1 MARKKKHPEHVN
13 HERWLVSYADFITL
27 LFAFFV
33 VMFAVVAGGLEP
45 RGALQRGLHE
55 APWAWTSGLMEG
67 GRSLLPDGKPP
78 PPEPPGAGGTA
89 EGRLPKELMQLAKKL
104 GQNSDELAGLKI
116 LQRRNELVIRLADS
130 LLFDS
135 GDDTLKEQAVRV
147 VQAIANELRDRK
159 VDVRV
164 EGHTDDVPIRTVR
177 YRSNWDLSTA
187 RATAVIAQLNGPGR
201 IAATRLAASGY
212 GEFRPVASNT
222 TPEGR
227 AQNRRVDLVIAASL
241 DTPVVEVDAPSV
253 SASASASASADAAP
267 VMIGPPLPPSE
278 DEEAAGSAEPSAT
291 GAHAGAGPAEH
302 PGAGPAEHPS
312 PTAEHPSPTAEHPGA
327 APAAHASAAPAAH
340 ASAAP
345 GSARERGPGSAR
357 GRGPGSARGS
367 ASGRGPGSARSS
379 AASSASG
386 RGSAPERGPGSP
398 RGSASGRGPG
408 SASERAFGPSGPEA
422 RALGEPLVPARSRAD
437 AFGARARHAALKNN
451 PTHCLKT
458 RRGIA
463 V

>member
-33 VMFAVVAGGLEP
+33 VMFASSQVDTKKMGQFSDAFSKAMGE
-45 RGALQRGLHE
+45 
-55 APWAWTSGLMEG
+55 SFLMEG

-241 DTPVVEVDAPSV
+241 DTPVVEVDAPS
-253 SASASASASADAAP
+253 ASASASASADAAP

-340 ASAAP
+340 AGAAPAAHASAAP
-345 GSARERGPGSAR
+345 AAHAAARPGAAPAAHAAAQPAAHPGAAAHPSAAPAAHAAAHPGAAPAAHPSA
-357 GRGPGSARGS
+357 P
-367 ASGRGPGSARSS
+367 SGRPAPRHAPSANPSS
-379 AASSASG
+379 PPAPAPTP
-386 RGSAPERGPGSP
+386 SAPE
-398 RGSASGRGPG
+398 
-408 SASERAFGPSGPEA
+408 
-422 RALGEPLVPARSRAD
+422 LGM
-437 AFGARARHAALKNN
+437 RH
-451 PTHCLKT
+451 
-458 RRGIA
+458 
-463 V
+463 

>member
-33 VMFAVVAGGLEP
+33 VMFASSQVDTKKMGQFSDAFSKAMGE
-45 RGALQRGLHE
+45 
-55 APWAWTSGLMEG
+55 SFLMEG

-302 PGAGPAEHPS
+302 PGAGPAEHPGA
-312 PTAEHPSPTAEHPGA
+312 TAEHPGPTAEHPGA

-345 GSARERGPGSAR
+345 AAHASAAPAAHAAARPGAAPAAHAAAQPAAHPGAAAHPSAAPAAHAAAH
-357 GRGPGSARGS
+357 PGAAPAAHSSAP
-367 ASGRGPGSARSS
+367 SGRPAPRHAPSANPSS
-379 AASSASG
+379 PPAPAPTP
-386 RGSAPERGPGSP
+386 SAPE
-398 RGSASGRGPG
+398 
-408 SASERAFGPSGPEA
+408 
-422 RALGEPLVPARSRAD
+422 LGM
-437 AFGARARHAALKNN
+437 RH
-451 PTHCLKT
+451 
-458 RRGIA
+458 
-463 V
+463 